1 MLLQMEASQ
10 TDECSAK
17 KRALHTE
24 GAPDGIKVDKPGH
37 IFVTGPKGIWVW
49 DPDGHHLG
57 TIEMPEQPANLT

>member
-10 TDECSAK
+10 KDECSAK
-17 KRALHTE
+17 KKGVPHE
-24 GAPDGIKVDKPGH
+24 GAPDGIKVDKLGH

-57 TIEMPEQPANLT
+57 TIECRSSRRI